1 MLELLT
7 TYWLAVAILIAVGIS
22 LFASANV
29 VLRKRDVRAA
39 IGWVGL
45 IWLVPVAGAALY
57 GVLGI
62 NRIRRRASELGLQ
75 RPGVDRRIHGT
86 DGACPALAA
95 SLPRSCQ
102 HLSAIGDLIGSLS
115 PVPLTHGNAVKILT
129 GGEVAYQR
137 MIEAIDGATLSI
149 GMATYIFDNDRAGR
163 MFAEALKRAC
173 DRGIEVRLL
182 IDAVG
187 ARYSY
192 PTATSRLRRQG
203 IPLAEFLPTFVPLHM
218 HYSNL
223 RNHRKIMIVDGKVGF
238 TGGMNIRKGYLKRVN
253 HDQAVN
259 DTHFQ
264 LEGPVTAHLS
274 ETFAGDWAFCT
285 GEELVGDAWFPDLS
299 NVGEAFARGIAAG
312 PDEDFEKIRWAIL
325 GALSQAKERIRI
337 VTPYFLPDSMLIA
350 SLVLAA
356 MRGVDVEILLPEQ
369 NNLRLVQWASRAKI
383 GELLAQGCRVWQT
396 PAPFDHSKLMIVD
409 GAWSLIGSANWDQRS
424 LRLNFEFDVECYDTG
439 LARTIDDLIEAK
451 RAPSRPL
458 ALEAINGRNLATK
471 LRDGS
476 AWLLSPYL

>member
-7 TYWLAVAILIAVGIS
+7 TYWLAAVIFLAVGTS
-22 LFASANV
+22 VFASANV
-29 VLRKRDVRAA
+29 VLRKRDVRSA

-45 IWLVPVAGAALY
+45 IWLVPIAGAALY
-57 GVLGI
+57 GLFGI
-62 NRIRRRASELGLQ
+62 NRIRRRASELGLRQ
-75 RPGVDRRIHGT
+75 MRLDRRG
-86 DGACPALAA
+86 DGAEDARPALAS
-95 SLPRSCQ
+95 SLPNSGR
-102 HLSAIGDLIGSLS
+102 HLSAIGELIDSLS
-115 PVPLTHGNAVKILT
+115 PVPLTHGNAVEMLV
-129 GGEVAYQR
+129 GGEVAYGR
-137 MIEAIDGATLSI
+137 MIEAIDAASSSI

-163 MFAEALKRAC
+163 MFAEALKRAH
-173 DRGIEVRLL
+173 DRGVKVRLL

-192 PTATSRLRRQG
+192 PTATSRLRRLG

-238 TGGMNIRKGYLKRVN
+238 TGGMNIRKGYLKKVN
-253 HDQAVN
+253 HNQAVN

-264 LEGPVTAHLS
+264 LQGPVVAHLA
-274 ETFAGDWAFCT
+274 ETFASDWAFCT
-285 GEELVGDAWFPDLS
+285 GEKLRGDVWFPDLS
-299 NVGEAFARGIAAG
+299 TVGGAFARGIAAG
-312 PDEDFEKIRWAIL
+312 PDEDLEKIRWAIL

-337 VTPYFLPDSMLIA
+337 VTPYFLPDQMLITA
-350 SLVLAA
+350 LVLAA
-356 MRGVDVEILLPEQ
+356 MRGVNIEILLPEF

-383 GELLAQGCRVWQT
+383 GELLTRGCRVWQT
-396 PAPFDHSKLMIVD
+396 PAPFDHSKLMTID

-424 LRLNFEFDVECYDTG
+424 LRLNFEFDVECYDTD
-439 LARTIDDLIEAK
+439 LARVIDDLIEAK
-451 RAPSRPL
+451 RGPSRPL
-458 ALEAINGRNLATK
+458 TLEAINGRNLATK